1 MRNFW
6 MSNMINVRLPVRM
19 FVRPITPLST
29 PLVHIPILPKS
40 GAHTRNY
47 LHPTHCYPRC
57 DTYINLPRYIRIRLH
72 LPLGAIRSS
81 RGPFRVSLA
90 SGLLTRVCGNFGVT
104 RVLHGVPFF
113 SWWRFGRS
121 RRRAYFGRCR
131 CLDPDPD
138 PRLGISWVGP

>member
-1 MRNFW
+1 
-6 MSNMINVRLPVRM
+6 MSSMINVRLPVRM
-19 FVRPITPLST
+19 FVRPITPPST

-47 LHPTHCYPRC
+47 LDPTHCYPRC
-57 DTYINLPRYIRIRLH
+57 DTYINLPRYIHIRLN

-113 SWWRFGRS
+113 
-121 RRRAYFGRCR
+121 
-131 CLDPDPD
+131 
-138 PRLGISWVGP
+138 LGGDSDGAGGAPTSVVAVAWTQTQIHAWGSAGWGLKMR